1 MIHKIT
7 STVLGEEVTVY
18 WDYRAMKRI
27 KNDETIFFVTEVY
40 YEDNGSVVGWTEGKD
55 AWGENLDGLRQ
66 SLTWMLEALD
76 KPVLDEAALLEEA
89 EVSRENGDE
98 ELWDSERLTLDEVL
112 DSLGLEREDIEGES

>member
-76 KPVLDEAALLEEA
+76 KPVLDEAVLLEEA